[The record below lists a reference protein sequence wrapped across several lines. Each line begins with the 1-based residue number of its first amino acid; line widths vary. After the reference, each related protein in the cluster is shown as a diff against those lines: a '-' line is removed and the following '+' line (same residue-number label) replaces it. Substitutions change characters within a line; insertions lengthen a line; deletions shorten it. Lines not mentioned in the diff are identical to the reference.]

1 MSRQE
6 PRLLGWP
13 KSNACLV
20 KIDVQRSPAA
30 GLTMQKV
37 RPTPTSTSLTRASR
51 PPCNTTPSVANAS
64 PFSGRAGL
72 DAIAHRWPQEA
83 GSGGSKRPPVLGRWS
98 GEAPTIVGVLSPPET
113 RQPSPGSHRQPPR
126 PGGRS
131 SPEKRPIEPA
141 NASTTGVVFS
151 QIGHALQQPVR
162 DASAATIHSLL
173 KVPVFC
179 PNFAPKAKCAKGRQL
194 PRLCS
199 CPSPLHHA

>member
-51 PPCNTTPSVANAS
+51 PPCNTTLSVANAS

-83 GSGGSKRPPVLGRWS
+83 GSGGSKRPPVLGRWRAKHRPS
-98 GEAPTIVGVLSPPET
+98 SASSAPRRLGNLRPDLIGNHHVPADEAPQRNAPSSPPTPQPLVLCFRRSGTPCSSRFET
-113 RQPSPGSHRQPPR
+113 HPLQPYTR
-126 PGGRS
+126 
-131 SPEKRPIEPA
+131 
-141 NASTTGVVFS
+141 
-151 QIGHALQQPVR
+151 
-162 DASAATIHSLL
+162 
-173 KVPVFC
+173 C
-179 PNFAPKAKCAKGRQL
+179 
-194 PRLCS
+194 
-199 CPSPLHHA
+199 